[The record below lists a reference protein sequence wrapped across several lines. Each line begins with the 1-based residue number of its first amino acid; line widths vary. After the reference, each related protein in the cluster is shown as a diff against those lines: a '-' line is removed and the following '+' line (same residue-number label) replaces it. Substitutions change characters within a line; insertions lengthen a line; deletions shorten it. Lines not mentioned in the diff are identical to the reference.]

1 MATPTAHRRPV
12 PCSRWICAGF
22 GVALAGAAM
31 GAPAPSPA
39 PGPSPEASGPDF
51 PFVRS
56 TDGRSS
62 STALLIGLLVNGKD
76 RGREVAVLDGELDGH
91 TKVAL
96 GMLCEALGLHASRG
110 DDAWRIDTPIGEAVL
125 ARASITRIA
134 EIDYVPLDTAG
145 EALGLALIFDRS
157 EFALRVNGAWLDQS
171 MAASVAPTRES
182 LPIDVHAPRANLSAW
197 RSEVML
203 RRTGDRT
210 DITTLTELGGALGS
224 GNWHLRYFDDF
235 DGNRRIDEWGWLIDR
250 GRSRTYFGQ
259 QQVTLSSLLP
269 SFSLTGAQWAFTNR
283 PELAFG
289 DHVIGNEIV
298 ASRIATGRQIQG
310 DGPPGGIAELRA
322 NGNVVARTVVRL
334 DGHYRFP
341 EISGIPADAVLEIA
355 LFKPASNDVPVRVEQ
370 VTLRASDD
378 LLAGGTYV
386 IHTGAGT
393 QDNPLDDADTVDG
406 GAGFARVRA
415 GINPRVSVDATL
427 VRAVGQQFATAGA
440 AVNLGRAGVWSG
452 HVARSDEAGA
462 AELLGEGARGPVF
475 WLASLREFDQNYFGD
490 GSPAR
495 SDHQLEFGW
504 QQPRLRVS
512 LIARDFD
519 DPNLGERR
527 YVKAALNAQPFD
539 NVWISARPDYLG
551 NYSYAAS
558 WQPMRGTRLSASR
571 YAERRQIDWQQELG
585 TRFDMTAA
593 VVDDDSFGRRDSLVL
608 YRRPL
613 DRYGWWWGVGALH
626 AHGRFGA
633 LVDTGL
639 ELRPGLNARLQMQDD
654 PLYGRSRKDS
664 RVISLS
670 LTADFAVTPSGLTRG
685 AFSTELRRVGAIAA
699 HVDRHKLPP
708 GVEIASLRGV
718 GVLVDGQ
725 VRGELDAEGRALL
738 NRLSPGVHRVSLD
751 AENLPIELNP
761 ADASRN
767 VEVRAGSSTPLEFT
781 LSARLGCAGFAGI
794 EAAGFEVRVLDGERT
809 VATTRINT
817 IGYYRIDGL
826 AIGRYRLQLV
836 DTNGRVAAERELEL
850 ANTFLFQQDL
860 VRPAESTP

>member
-1 MATPTAHRRPV
+1 M
-12 PCSRWICAGF
+12 S
-22 GVALAGAAM
+22 
-31 GAPAPSPA
+31 APAPA

-62 STALLIGLLVNGKD
+62 STALLVGMIVNGKD
-76 RGREVAVLDGELDGH
+76 RAREVAVLDGELDGR

-110 DDAWRIDTPIGEAVL
+110 DDAWRIDTPIGEAL
-125 ARASITRIA
+125 IARNAVTRIA

-145 EALGLALIFDRS
+145 ESLGLALNFDQS

-171 MAASVAPTRES
+171 MDTDSLPSRES
-182 LPIDVHAPRANLSAW
+182 LPIDVHAPRANLSTW
-197 RSEVML
+197 RSEVAV

-210 DITTLTELGGALGS
+210 DTTTLTELAGALGS
-224 GNWHLRYFDDF
+224 GNWHMRYFDDL
-235 DGNRRIDEWGWLIDR
+235 DGNRRVDEWGWLIDR
-250 GRSRTYFGQ
+250 GHSRTYLGQ
-259 QQVTLSSLLP
+259 QQVTLSALLP
-269 SFSLTGAQWAFTNR
+269 SFGLTGAQWAYTNR

-310 DGPPGGIAELRA
+310 EGPPGGIAELRA
-322 NGNVVARTVVRL
+322 NGSVVARTVVRL

-355 LFKPASNDVPVRVEQ
+355 LFRPASNDVPVRVEQ

-386 IHTGAGT
+386 VHAGAGT

-415 GINPRVSVDATL
+415 GISPRLSVDATL
-427 VRAVGQQFATAGA
+427 MRVVGERFATAGA
-440 AVNLGRAGVWSG
+440 TVNLGRGGVWSG
-452 HVARSDEAGA
+452 HLARSDDAGA
-462 AELLGEGARGPVF
+462 AQLLGEGERGSVF
-475 WLASLREFDQNYFGD
+475 WLANLREFDQNYFGD
-490 GSPAR
+490 DSPAR

-504 QQPRLRVS
+504 RRPRLRVS

-519 DPNLGERR
+519 DPVLGEKR
-527 YVKAALNAQPFD
+527 YVKPALNAQPFD
-539 NVWISARPDYLG
+539 SFWISARPDYLG

-558 WQPMRGTRLSASR
+558 WQPRRGTRLSASR

-593 VVDDDSFGRRDSLVL
+593 VVDDDSYGRRDSLVL

-626 AHGRFGA
+626 ARGRFGT
-633 LVDTGL
+633 LVDAGM
-639 ELRPGLNARLQMQDD
+639 ELRPGLNARFQMQDD
-654 PLYGRSRKDS
+654 PLYGHSRKDT

-699 HVDRHKLPP
+699 HVDRRKLPP
-708 GVEIASLRGV
+708 GVDIASLRGV

-738 NRLSPGVHRVSLD
+738 SRVTPGVHRVSLD

-761 ADASRN
+761 ADATRN
-767 VEVRAGSSTPLEFT
+767 VEVRAGSSTPLEFM
-781 LSARLGCAGFAGI
+781 LSARLGCAGFAGV
-794 EAAGFEVRVLDGERT
+794 ESAGLEVRVLDGERT
-809 VATTRINT
+809 ATATRVNA

-826 AIGRYRLQLV
+826 AAGRYRLQLV
-836 DTNGRVAAERELEL
+836 DADGRVAAERELSL
-850 ANTFLFQQDL
+850 SDTFLFQQDL
-860 VRPAESTP
+860 IRPAEHTP

>member
-1 MATPTAHRRPV
+1 M
-12 PCSRWICAGF
+12 S
-22 GVALAGAAM
+22 
-31 GAPAPSPA
+31 APAPA

-62 STALLIGLLVNGKD
+62 STALLVGMIVNGKD
-76 RGREVAVLDGELDGH
+76 RAREVAVLDGELDGR

-96 GMLCEALGLHASRG
+96 GMLCEALGLHASRD
-110 DDAWRIDTPIGEAVL
+110 DDAWRIDTPIGEAL
-125 ARASITRIA
+125 IARNAVTRIA

-145 EALGLALIFDRS
+145 ESLGLALNFDQS

-171 MAASVAPTRES
+171 MDTDSLPSRES
-182 LPIDVHAPRANLSAW
+182 LPIDVHAPRASLSTW
-197 RSEVML
+197 RSEVAV

-210 DITTLTELGGALGS
+210 DTTTLTELAGALGS
-224 GNWHLRYFDDF
+224 GNWHMRYFDDL
-235 DGNRRIDEWGWLIDR
+235 DGNRRVDEWGWLIDR
-250 GRSRTYFGQ
+250 GHSRTYLGQ
-259 QQVTLSSLLP
+259 QQVTLSALLP
-269 SFSLTGAQWAFTNR
+269 SFGLTGAQWAYTNR

-310 DGPPGGIAELRA
+310 EGPPGGIAELRA
-322 NGNVVARTVVRL
+322 NGSVVARTVVRL

-355 LFKPASNDVPVRVEQ
+355 LFRPASSDVPVRVEQ

-386 IHTGAGT
+386 VHAGAGT

-415 GINPRVSVDATL
+415 GISPRLSVDATL
-427 VRAVGQQFATAGA
+427 MRVVGERFATAGA
-440 AVNLGRAGVWSG
+440 TVNLGRGGVWSG
-452 HVARSDEAGA
+452 HLARSDDAGA
-462 AELLGEGARGPVF
+462 AQLLGEGERGSVF
-475 WLASLREFDQNYFGD
+475 WLANLREFDQNYFGD
-490 GSPAR
+490 DSPAR

-504 QQPRLRVS
+504 RRPRLRVS

-519 DPNLGERR
+519 DPVLGEKR
-527 YVKAALNAQPFD
+527 YVKPALNAQPFD
-539 NVWISARPDYLG
+539 SFWISARPDYLG

-558 WQPMRGTRLSASR
+558 WQPRRGTRLSASR

-593 VVDDDSFGRRDSLVL
+593 VVDDDSYGRRDSLVL

-626 AHGRFGA
+626 ARGRFGT
-633 LVDTGL
+633 LVDAGM
-639 ELRPGLNARLQMQDD
+639 ELRPGLNARFQMQDD
-654 PLYGRSRKDS
+654 PLYGHSRKDT

-670 LTADFAVTPSGLTRG
+670 LTADFAVTPSGLSRG

-699 HVDRHKLPP
+699 HVDRRKLPP
-708 GVEIASLRGV
+708 GADIASLRGV

-738 NRLSPGVHRVSLD
+738 SRVTPGVHRVSLD

-761 ADASRN
+761 ADATRN
-767 VEVRAGSSTPLEFT
+767 VEVRAGSSTPLEFM
-781 LSARLGCAGFAGI
+781 LSARLGCAGFAGV
-794 EAAGFEVRVLDGERT
+794 ESAGLEVRVLDGERT
-809 VATTRINT
+809 ATATRVNA

-826 AIGRYRLQLV
+826 AAGRYRLQLV
-836 DTNGRVAAERELEL
+836 DADGRVAAERELSL
-850 ANTFLFQQDL
+850 SDTFLFQQDL
-860 VRPAESTP
+860 IRPAEHTP